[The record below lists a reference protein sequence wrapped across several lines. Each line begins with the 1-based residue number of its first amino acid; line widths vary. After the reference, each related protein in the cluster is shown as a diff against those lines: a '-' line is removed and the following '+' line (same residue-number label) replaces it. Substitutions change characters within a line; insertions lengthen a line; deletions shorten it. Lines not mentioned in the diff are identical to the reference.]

1 MSKFTW
7 GIKLP
12 TSVRQ
17 AMKRLS
23 DENYNYPNA
32 DCIYDDIRVVDRE
45 IGTIIREG
53 VICKSYVKEV
63 KNDPIQK

>member
-1 MSKFTW
+1 MKAVAW
-7 GIKLP
+7 GVGMP

-32 DCIYDDIRVVDRE
+32 DCIYDDIRLLDRE
-45 IGTIIREG
+45 IGQILKEG
-53 VICKSYVKEV
+53 VICKSYRKEV
-63 KNDPIQK
+63 KND

>member
-23 DENYNYPNA
+23 DENYNYLNA

-63 KNDPIQK
+63 TNDPIQK